1 MQNISGA
8 AAEEAGAAAVNML
21 LLRVEEAV
29 KVLLSDEILRKLC
42 LNIFEASFRARE
54 QKNEIRMVQ
63 LQQLSCP
70 QN

>member
-54 QKNEIRMVQ
+54 QKNEIRRVQ